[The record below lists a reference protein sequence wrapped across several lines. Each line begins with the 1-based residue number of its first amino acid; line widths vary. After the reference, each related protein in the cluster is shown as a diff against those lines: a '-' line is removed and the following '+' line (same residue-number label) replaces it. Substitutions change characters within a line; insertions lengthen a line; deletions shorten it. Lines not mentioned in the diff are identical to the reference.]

1 MNDKF
6 FVDTNVFLYLLSN
19 DINKKTIAK
28 KILASN
34 LHISTQVINEFSN
47 ISLKKFKLS
56 TSNTKELLSK
66 LIEKT
71 TIFIFTEKT
80 IFYALDLKEKYQFQ
94 FYDSLIL
101 ASALENQCN
110 ILYSEDMQHN
120 QIIEKQLT
128 IVNPF
133 L

>member
-71 TIFIFTEKT
+71 